1 MLSYQ
6 HIYHAGN
13 FADVQ
18 KHAILVKL
26 LQVLALKP
34 QKFAFMDTHAGR
46 GLYDLGSAEAQKIG
60 EFNSGVLP
68 FWVKR
73 SEPSPLADYLKIVAS
88 FNEGDELKIY
98 PGSAKIAHH
107 LMRNTDRLLLI
118 ERHPGEYA
126 ELQASFTGAKNV
138 KIEKED
144 GFQYLISQVPFAE
157 RRGLVLVDPS
167 YEIKSEYAE
176 LPKQLLQAFK
186 KWPQGQFMI
195 WYPMLSAGLH
205 EQMLLSLRK
214 TDIKD
219 MLISEIRLE
228 AKINTGREAPA
239 QESFGM
245 YGSGIIIIN
254 PPFGFETALN
264 ELTQFIATQLPVKAT
279 GSAFWLNNQQISPE
293 TGRLAP

>member
-18 KHAILVKL
+18 KHAILVRL

-60 EFNSGVLP
+60 EFNSGILP
-68 FWVKR
+68 FWAMRAEKTPV
-73 SEPSPLADYLKIVAS
+73 ADYLKLVAD
-88 FNEGDELKIY
+88 FNSDDTLKTY

-107 LMRNTDRLLLI
+107 LMRPSDRLLLI
-118 ERHPGEYA
+118 ERHPGECA
-126 ELQASFTGAKNV
+126 ELRTCFEGATNV
-138 KIEKED
+138 KIEQED
-144 GFQYLISQVPFAE
+144 GFQYLINKVPFAE
-157 RRGLVLVDPS
+157 RRGVVLVDPS

-176 LPKQLLQAFK
+176 LPKQLHKAFK
-186 KWPQGQFMI
+186 RWPQGQFMI
-195 WYPMLSAGLH
+195 WYPMLAAGLH
-205 EQMLLSLRK
+205 EQMLLALRK

-219 MLISEIRLE
+219 MLVSEIRLE
-228 AKINTGREAPA
+228 APP

-245 YGSGIIIIN
+245 YGSGVIIIN
-254 PPFGFETALN
+254 PPFGFEATLN
-264 ELTQFIATQLPVKAT
+264 ELTQFIAAHLPIKAT
-279 GSAFWLNNQQISPE
+279 GNVFWLDNQQVNPE
-293 TGRLAP
+293 TGLLSHSGKNYS